1 MNTGKIQMTEEM
13 MPVCESD
20 PMPFF
25 CGSANACFTAC
36 CRDLNQAL
44 TPYDILRLK
53 NSLGI
58 DSGTFLR
65 RYTSRHFGPDSGLP
79 VVSFTPD
86 PATGYACPFVN
97 QAGCSVYQDRP
108 GSCRMYPLARAI
120 SRSRETGVIR
130 EYFALIVEDHCRG
143 FGKKTGQIVRHW
155 LESQDVELH
164 NHYNDQ
170 LMELISLKN
179 RMMPGTLGGDHAD
192 LFYTALYDLDTFK
205 TQIFEQDLLKPI
217 VLPGQVKDNIR
228 AEDEALFKLGIQWV
242 KYQIF
247 GVEMTWS

>member
-1 MNTGKIQMTEEM
+1 MPEEM
-13 MPVCESD
+13 KPVFEND

-44 TPYDILRLK
+44 TPYDILRMK

-79 VVSFTPD
+79 VVSFKPD
-86 PATGYACPFVN
+86 PAFGHACPFVTET
-97 QAGCSVYQDRP
+97 GCSVYHDRP

-120 SRSRETGVIR
+120 SRSRESGKIR
-130 EYFALIVEDHCRG
+130 EYFALIEEEHCMG
-143 FGKKTGQIVRHW
+143 FGKNTGLTVRQW
-155 LESQDVELH
+155 LDSQAVDLH

-170 LMELISLKN
+170 LIALISLKN
-179 RMMPGTLGGDHAD
+179 RMMPGKLAGGHAD
-192 LFYTALYDLDTFK
+192 LFYKALYDLDTFK
-205 TQIFEQDLLKPI
+205 TQIFEQDLLAPN
-217 VLPGQVKDNIR
+217 VLPGLVVEKIR
-228 AEDEALFKLGIQWV
+228 DRDEALFELGIQWV

-247 GVEMTWS
+247 GIEMTWS